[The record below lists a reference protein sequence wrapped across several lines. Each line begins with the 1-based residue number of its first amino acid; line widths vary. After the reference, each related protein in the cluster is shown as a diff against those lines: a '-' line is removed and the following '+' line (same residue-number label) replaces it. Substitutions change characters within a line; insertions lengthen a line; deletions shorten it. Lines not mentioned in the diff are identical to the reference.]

1 MANLTFNKVVI
12 FTITGILLCLP
23 ANNVDGF
30 PNGVGDVGSE
40 GCLCH
45 GEANPDTHIT
55 LSGLPEKFEADTNYS
70 LILELSND
78 EIPQS
83 TESAQ
88 GGFRVISNTGTLFF
102 DNDTGHLIDDGW
114 THKDISNQQRI
125 WNLSWLSPSD
135 NTTMSKITI
144 YGNAVNGNQMSNGD
158 NWDVIE
164 VYVPGVENFD
174 PIPTA
179 QIIDHELENFDKTM
193 LVLGLLAL
201 LYICFR
207 MIKD

>member
-1 MANLTFNKVVI
+1 VANLTFNRVVI
-12 FTITGILLCLP
+12 FTIIGILLCLP

-45 GEANPDTHIT
+45 GEANSGTSIS
-55 LSGLPEKFEADTNYS
+55 LSGLPEKFESDTN
-70 LILELSND
+70 
-78 EIPQS
+78 
-83 TESAQ
+83 SAQ
-88 GGFRVISNTGTLFF
+88 GGFRVTSDIGTLFF
-102 DNDTGHLIDDGW
+102 DNDTGHFVDGGW
-114 THKDISNQQRI
+114 THKESSNQQRI
-125 WNLSWLSPSD
+125 WNLTWLSPSD

-158 NWDVIE
+158 NWNVIE

-174 PIPTA
+174 PIPNA
-179 QIIDHELENFDKTM
+179 QIIEHELEFFDKTM
-193 LVLGLLAL
+193 LVFGLLAL

>member
-1 MANLTFNKVVI
+1 MASLTFNKVVI
-12 FTITGILLCLP
+12 FTITGILLCLS

-45 GEANPDTHIT
+45 GEANSDTRIT

-70 LILELSND
+70 LSLELSND

-88 GGFRVISNTGTLFF
+88 GGFRIISNTGTLFF
-102 DNDTGHLIDDGW
+102 DNDTGHLIDNGW

-179 QIIDHELENFDKTM
+179 QIIDHELEIFDKTM

>member
-1 MANLTFNKVVI
+1 MANLTFNRVVI
-12 FTITGILLCLP
+12 FTIIGILLCLP

-45 GEANPDTHIT
+45 GEANTDTSIS
-55 LSGLPEKFEADTNYS
+55 LSGLPEKFESETNYS
-70 LILELSND
+70 LTLGLSND
-78 EIPQS
+78 EISPS

-88 GGFRVISNTGTLFF
+88 GGFRVTSDTGTLFF
-102 DNDTGHLIDDGW
+102 DNDTGHFVDGGW
-114 THKDISNQQRI
+114 THKESSNQQRI

-158 NWDVIE
+158 NWNVIE

-174 PIPTA
+174 PIPNA
-179 QIIDHELENFDKTM
+179 QIIEHELEFFDKTM
-193 LVLGLLAL
+193 LVFGLLAL
-201 LYICFR
+201 LYICFK